1 MIQKALAVGLLFL
14 LIFCCV
20 IPGFSSVEQ
29 SELPCSF
36 EQQRRT
42 DVSIDHQGF
51 KLIDGPIDFVWPL
64 YGHDAQNTCLSEYA
78 ASQNEGYEKWKYF
91 DADGTFQLVTP
102 VIDGNGTLYTT
113 SFYDGL
119 YAIYPNGTLKWYSD
133 LVGWP
138 QFQPAIGLDG
148 TIYAGT
154 TEGFHAFYPNGTLRW
169 TLPIGGDICGHPVI
183 SPEGIIY
190 VGTSSGFL
198 YAVYPNGTIQWE
210 YNLGYRFI
218 GTSLDAEGNIYFT
231 ALHCDYL
238 YCLYPNGTLRWTFKT
253 MYDIYDAPLI
263 GDDGTIYTVPVY
275 DVIAINPDGTEK
287 WRTPSKAGGSPALS
301 PDGTIVYSSHS
312 AEDVF
317 GLDPDDGHIRW
328 HYQLDFNPRD
338 KTRPAISSDGTV
350 FFAYTDEIGD
360 TAYLSALNP
369 DGTLR
374 WTADI
379 TSDIYPYDG
388 MYLGPTPSIGA
399 DGTVYVT
406 TWFSRGETMP
416 YHFGYVHAFGQLD
429 PNAPTGP
436 TITGPSQG
444 KIGVQQEYTLTSIS
458 PTGKDVYYYVLW
470 GDDSNTNWFGP
481 FRSGEPVSVNHSWS
495 KWGTYT
501 VQARTKDTDNLWGSW
516 GTLLVEM
523 PTSYNISFLQ
533 FWMKLLQRFPLLEKS
548 FSINGYNLWRNTC

>member
-14 LIFCCV
+14 LILCCV

-29 SELPCSF
+29 RELPCSV

-51 KLIDGPIDFVWPL
+51 KLIDGSINFVWPL
-64 YGHDAQNTCLSEYA
+64 YGHDAQNTCQSKYA

-91 DADGTFQLVTP
+91 IDDSLTLITP
-102 VIDGNGTLYTT
+102 VIDGDGTLYFT
-113 SFYDGL
+113 SSSHGL
-119 YAIYPNGTLKWYSD
+119 YAIYPNGILKWRSD

-154 TEGFHAFYPNGTLRW
+154 LDRFHAFYPNGTLQW
-169 TLPIGGDICGHPVI
+169 ILPMVKSFYSDPIV

-190 VGTSSGFL
+190 VGTGEGYF
-198 YAVYPNGTIQWE
+198 YAMYPNGTIQWE
-210 YNLGYRFI
+210 YNLGSRVI
-218 GTSLDAEGNIYFT
+218 GASLDAEGNIYIT
-231 ALHCDYL
+231 AFYCDYL
-238 YCLYPNGTLRWTFKT
+238 YCLYPNGTLRWTFET
-253 MYDIYDAPLI
+253 VQDTSDAPLI

-287 WRTPSKAGGSPALS
+287 WRTPSMAAGGSPALS
-301 PDGTIVYSSHS
+301 PDGTIVHYSQV
-312 AEDVF
+312 EEVV

-328 HYQLDFNPRD
+328 HYRLGFSPRD
-338 KTRPAISSDGTV
+338 ITRPAISSDGMI
-350 FFAYTDEIGD
+350 FFAYTDELGD

-379 TSDIYPYDG
+379 TSDIHPYDG
-388 MYLGPTPSIGA
+388 MYLEPVPSIGA

-406 TWFSRGETMP
+406 TWFYRGETMP
-416 YHFGYVHAFGQLD
+416 YDFGYVHAFGQLD
-429 PNAPTGP
+429 PNAPTAP
-436 TITGPSQG
+436 TITGPPQG
-444 KIGVQQEYTLTSIS
+444 KVGAQHEYTLTSIS

-501 VQARTKDTDNLWGSW
+501 VQARTRDTDNLWGSW
-516 GTLLVEM
+516 GTLSVEM

-533 FWMKLLQRFPLLEKS
+533 FWMKLLQRFPLLDKLFS
-548 FSINGYNLWRNTC
+548 FIGYNLGRNTC